1 MLFMLF
7 STLGL
12 SVAVAPLG
20 PSTVTAQDS
29 VIKVAGKTAKTEKS
43 TDEEG
48 FLLNL
53 EPLPSDLETSKDFDS
68 RPVGQRKKWQFDTG
82 YFDFDDR
89 KSGLI
94 EPGDN
99 SQNYSGIRFRRPS
112 RK

>member
-1 MLFMLF
+1 MLLMLF
-7 STLGL
+7 STLAVL
-12 SVAVAPLG
+12 LAVAPLG
-20 PSTVTAQDS
+20 PSAVTAEDG
-29 VIKVAGKTAKTEKS
+29 VIKVAEKS
-43 TDEEG
+43 TKIEKRTDEEG

-53 EPLPSDLETSKDFDS
+53 EPLPSDLESSKDFDS

>member
-7 STLGL
+7 PTLIVL
-12 SVAVAPLG
+12 VAIG
-20 PSTVTAQDS
+20 PVGPAAAAAETG
-29 VIKVAGKTAKTEKS
+29 VIKVAEKN

-48 FLLNL
+48 LLLNL

>member
-7 STLGL
+7 PTLIVLVAIGP
-12 SVAVAPLG
+12 VGPAAVAAETG
-20 PSTVTAQDS
+20 I
-29 VIKVAGKTAKTEKS
+29 IKVAGKTAKTEKN
-43 TDEEG
+43 TDDEG

-53 EPLPSDLETSKDFDS
+53 EPLPSDLETSKGFDS